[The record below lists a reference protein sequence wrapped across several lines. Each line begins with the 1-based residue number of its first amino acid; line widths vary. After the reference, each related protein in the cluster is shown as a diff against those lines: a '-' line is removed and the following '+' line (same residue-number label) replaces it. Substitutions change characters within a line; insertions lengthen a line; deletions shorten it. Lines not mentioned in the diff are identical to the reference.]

1 MREHIFLAGVLSALA
16 ATTAAAF
23 AGDSPTLAKIGQSG
37 TISLGHMETSVPFSY
52 YDQNQEVIGYS
63 REIQLRIVEA
73 VKAKLGLNSLVV
85 RNVPITSQNRI
96 PLIQNGTVDIECSST
111 THNLER
117 AKQVAF
123 SNSIFLIQTRLLT
136 ATDSGLTD
144 FEDLKGKT
152 VVTMAGTTS
161 ERLLRAMNQ
170 DRQMGMSVI
179 SAKDQ
184 GESFQTL
191 ETGRAI
197 AYMSDDAVLAG
208 QKARARAPDKW
219 QIVGKPQSIEVYG
232 CLMRRDDPE
241 FKKIADDVIA
251 KLETSAEIDDLYKKW
266 FETPVPPRGLNLG
279 FPMSTALRAL
289 YKSPNDTA
297 SDDLNKAGR

>member
-1 MREHIFLAGVLSALA
+1 MKEHIFLAGLLSAFTVTTVAALA
-16 ATTAAAF
+16 E
-23 AGDSPTLAKIGQSG
+23 DSPTLAKIRQSG

-63 REIQLRIVEA
+63 REIQLRIVESI
-73 VKAKLGLNSLVV
+73 KAKLGLDSLVV
-85 RNVPITSQNRI
+85 RNMPITSQNRI

-136 ATDSGLTD
+136 ATDSGVTD

-208 QKARARAPDKW
+208 QKARSRTPEKW
-219 QIVGKPQSIEVYG
+219 QIVGKPQSKEVYG
-232 CLMRRDDPE
+232 CLMRRDDPQ

-251 KLETSAEIDDLYKKW
+251 KLETSPEIDDLYKKW

-279 FPMSTALRAL
+279 FPMSAGLKAL

-297 SDDLNKAGR
+297 SDDLNKAGQ

>member
-1 MREHIFLAGVLSALA
+1 MKEHIFLAGVLSALA
-16 ATTAAAF
+16 VTTAAAF
-23 AGDSPTLAKIGQSG
+23 AADSPALAKIRQSG
-37 TISLGHMETSVPFSY
+37 TISLGHMESSVPFSY

-73 VKAKLGLNSLVV
+73 IKAKLGLDSLVV
-85 RNVPITSQNRI
+85 RNMPITSQNRI

-136 ATDSGLTD
+136 ATDSGVTE

-208 QKARARAPDKW
+208 QKARAHTPDRW
-219 QIVGKPQSIEVYG
+219 QIVGKPQSTEVYG

-279 FPMSTALRAL
+279 FSMSTALKAL